1 MRAVIQRV
9 AEASVTVD
17 GMVISTI
24 QRGLLILLGI
34 EKEDTQE
41 DINWL
46 TGKIVRSVFLMMRR
60 E

>member
-46 TGKIVRSVFLMMRR
+46 TGKIVRMQYF
-60 E
+60 

>member
-34 EKEDTQE
+34 EKR
-41 DINWL
+41 IL
-46 TGKIVRSVFLMMRR
+46 RR
-60 E
+60 TLIG

>member
-41 DINWL
+41 DINW
-46 TGKIVRSVFLMMRR
+46 
-60 E
+60 